1 MANQVIQKNQRLNRL
16 KKLVLNLSQKQIQ
29 QSLNQL
35 IPLRNIRTQMKW
47 EIQVKRRM
55 GVIPGLIIMRIGL
68 RKFVL
73 DIDSVYLLT
82 VVVGYGI
89 MLRLMRSVTIVV
101 LKNIQAR
108 LLSCILEKATPC
120 QLPLL
125 LQVMFSKEWPL
136 QE

>member
-1 MANQVIQKNQRLNRL
+1 MANQVIQKNQRLNRQ
-16 KKLVLNLSQKQIQ
+16 KKLVLNLIQKQIQ

-35 IPLRNIRTQMKW
+35 IPLRDMRTQMKW

-68 RKFVL
+68 RKYVL
-73 DIDSVYLLT
+73 GIDSANLLT

-89 MLRLMRSVTIVV
+89 ILLMMRDMTLP

-120 QLPLL
+120 QLHLL
-125 LQVMFSKEWPL
+125 LQVMFSKEWPR